1 MINKK
6 NKYFLYRWL
15 DDPQFK
21 DWLVKDKQNRKAW
34 CSVSHKVIEL
44 LSCGKSALT
53 DHGKGEKHRNTLPK
67 VQNFFKPRKSA
78 SSSEAAPST
87 PSVSAEKQSTIE
99 LHLEK
104 SNEAEIIWTL
114 KSVVSGYSAC
124 LSEDM
129 NETLAAKFPKFEAT
143 KSFQMSRSKSIC
155 ILF

>member
-1 MINKK
+1 M
-6 NKYFLYRWL
+6 
-15 DDPQFK
+15 
-21 DWLVKDKQNRKAW
+21 
-34 CSVSHKVIEL
+34 
-44 LSCGKSALT
+44 
-53 DHGKGEKHRNTLPK
+53 PK

-114 KSVVSGYSAC
+114 KSVVRSGYSAC
-124 LSEDM
+124 SSEDM

>member
-1 MINKK
+1 M
-6 NKYFLYRWL
+6 
-15 DDPQFK
+15 
-21 DWLVKDKQNRKAW
+21 
-34 CSVSHKVIEL
+34 
-44 LSCGKSALT
+44 
-53 DHGKGEKHRNTLPK
+53 PK

-124 LSEDM
+124 SSEDM
-129 NETLAAKFPKFEAT
+129 NKTLAAKFPKFEST

-155 ILF
+155 ILIHGLAPSNQF

>member
-1 MINKK
+1 M
-6 NKYFLYRWL
+6 
-15 DDPQFK
+15 
-21 DWLVKDKQNRKAW
+21 
-34 CSVSHKVIEL
+34 
-44 LSCGKSALT
+44 
-53 DHGKGEKHRNTLPK
+53 PK

-114 KSVVSGYSAC
+114 KSVVSGYSAYS
-124 LSEDM
+124 SEDM